1 MSLTQRQSIVADLR
15 TLPLGKPVT
24 DFLDYLVI
32 EAGLSDN
39 TVLAYGRDLREFLK
53 FCRDNEIERMEAVQP
68 WLVRKYFGPRPAVP
82 VVAAPTGGIAKPA
95 LSQSNRAS
103 GLDEGS
109 RVEPI
114 LAVSSP
120 AHKGGTGAPTQD
132 FALGDSTPS
141 PRGGRRRAALAA
153 GTRGGARFA
162 NENSAKRALVAVRM
176 FLRFA
181 KLRRLIEDDGSEVLD
196 TPKTWQR
203 LPVVCNKQ
211 QVLRL
216 LEAPAREEPFYLR
229 DRALLELLYATG
241 VRASELAGLKTM
253 DVNLDIGYLRCLGK
267 GNKERVI
274 PVGRIAIGA
283 TRDYLRDLRPRLAK
297 PQSHAFLLLSRT
309 GRPLSR
315 IEVWRLVK
323 KYAVRAGMPRNVTV
337 HTLRHCFATHLLSG
351 GADLRSVQEM
361 LGHVDIGTTQI
372 YTHVDYERLRQ
383 IHKKFH
389 PRP

>member
-1 MSLTQRQSIVADLR
+1 MSIMSLIQRRSIVEDLR
-15 TLPLGKPVT
+15 TLPLGRPVT
-24 DFLDYLVI
+24 DFLDYLVV

-53 FCRDNEIERMEAVQP
+53 FCRDSEIGKIEDVKP
-68 WLVRKYFGPRPAVP
+68 WLVRKYFGPRTVAKTGPAMVRCRGLP
-82 VVAAPTGGIAKPA
+82 AREKRGQDGRDTCGAA
-95 LSQSNRAS
+95 
-103 GLDEGS
+103 
-109 RVEPI
+109 
-114 LAVSSP
+114 SP
-120 AHKGGTGAPTQD
+120 Q
-132 FALGDSTPS
+132 
-141 PRGGRRRAALAA
+141 
-153 GTRGGARFA
+153 FA
-162 NENSAKRALVAVRM
+162 NEGSAKRALVAIRM

-181 KLRRLIEDDGSEVLD
+181 KLRRLIEDDGGEVLE

-216 LEAPAREEPFYLR
+216 LEAPSPQEPFYLR
-229 DRALLELLYATG
+229 DKALLELLYATG
-241 VRASELAGLKTM
+241 VRASELAGLKTT
-253 DVNLDIGYLRCLGK
+253 DVNLDIGYLRCFGK
-267 GNKERVI
+267 GSKERVI
-274 PVGRIAIGA
+274 PVGKIAIGA
-283 TRDYLRDLRPRLAK
+283 TRDYLRDLRPKLAK
-297 PQSHAFLLLSRT
+297 PQSQAFLLLSRT

-361 LGHVDIGTTQI
+361 LGHVDIATTQI
-372 YTHVDYERLRQ
+372 YTHVDHERLRQ

>member
-39 TVLAYGRDLREFLK
+39 TVLAYGRDLREFLR
-53 FCRDNEIERMEAVQP
+53 FCRDNEIDKMAAVQP
-68 WLVRKYFGPRPAVP
+68 WLVRKYFGPRMDAQSDPP
-82 VVAAPTGGIAKPA
+82 RKKIGAAHPPSAIRN
-95 LSQSNRAS
+95 SQFLN
-103 GLDEGS
+103 D
-109 RVEPI
+109 
-114 LAVSSP
+114 
-120 AHKGGTGAPTQD
+120 
-132 FALGDSTPS
+132 
-141 PRGGRRRAALAA
+141 
-153 GTRGGARFA
+153 
-162 NENSAKRALVAVRM
+162 NSAKRALVAIRM

-203 LPVVCNKQ
+203 LPIVCNKQ

-216 LEAPAREEPFYLR
+216 LEAPSAEEPFYLR

-241 VRASELAGLKTM
+241 VRASELAGLQTM

-315 IEVWRLVK
+315 IEIWRLVK

-372 YTHVDYERLRQ
+372 YTHVDHERLRQ

>member
-1 MSLTQRQSIVADLR
+1 MSLIQRQSIVEDLH
-15 TLPLGKPVT
+15 TLPLGRPVT

-32 EAGLSDN
+32 EAGLSEN
-39 TVLAYGRDLREFLK
+39 TVLAYGRDLRAFLK
-53 FCRDNEIERMEAVQP
+53 YCRDNEIGKIEDVKP
-68 WLVRKYFGPRPAVP
+68 WLIGRYFGPR
-82 VVAAPTGGIAKPA
+82 VAAKADSVQKKAEAAKP
-95 LSQSNRAS
+95 
-103 GLDEGS
+103 
-109 RVEPI
+109 
-114 LAVSSP
+114 
-120 AHKGGTGAPTQD
+120 
-132 FALGDSTPS
+132 
-141 PRGGRRRAALAA
+141 
-153 GTRGGARFA
+153 RFA
-162 NENSAKRALVAVRM
+162 NENSAKRALAAIRM

-216 LEAPAREEPFYLR
+216 LEAPSREEPFYLR
-229 DRALLELLYATG
+229 DKALLELLYATG

-267 GNKERVI
+267 GSKERVI

-323 KYAVRAGMPRNVTV
+323 KYAARAGMPRNVTV

-383 IHKKFH
+383 IHKRFH

>member
-1 MSLTQRQSIVADLR
+1 MSLAQRQSIVADLR
-15 TLPLGKPVT
+15 ELPLGRIVA
-24 DFLDYLVI
+24 DFLDYLVV

-39 TVLAYGRDLREFLK
+39 TILAYGRDLRAFLEFS
-53 FCRDNEIERMEAVQP
+53 RDQGITKIEEVEP
-68 WLVRKYFGPRPAVP
+68 WLIRKYFGPRSAVPAVSACP
-82 VVAAPTGGIAKPA
+82 GGGVQA
-95 LSQSNRAS
+95 
-103 GLDEGS
+103 EG
-109 RVEPI
+109 
-114 LAVSSP
+114 
-120 AHKGGTGAPTQD
+120 
-132 FALGDSTPS
+132 LGDGCPA
-141 PRGGRRRAALAA
+141 PRGSHRQAALDAATRRR
-153 GTRGGARFA
+153 GARFA
-162 NENSAKRALVAVRM
+162 NDNSAKRALVAIRM

-181 KLRRLIEDDGSEVLD
+181 KMRHLIDDDGSEVLD

-203 LPVVCNKQ
+203 LPAVCNKQ

-229 DRALLELLYATG
+229 DKALLELLYATG
-241 VRASELAGLKTM
+241 VRASEAAGLKTT
-253 DVNLDIGYLRCLGK
+253 DVNLDIGYLRCFGK

-274 PVGRIAIGA
+274 PVGKVAVA
-283 TRDYLRDLRPRLAK
+283 ALRDYLRDLRPKLAR
-297 PQSHAFLLLSRT
+297 PQSQPFVLLSRT

-361 LGHVDIGTTQI
+361 LGHVDIATTQI
-372 YTHVDYERLRQ
+372 YTHVDHERLRQ